1 MVLAFFRTDDDHVL
15 EPLRQVRKTTLPEDI
30 NDSPE
35 TAPSKRIL
43 SIFPEGTYSKPEHGP
58 LIAEAIGIDAM
69 RQKCAQFDAWVAHLQ
84 AWGN

>member
-1 MVLAFFRTDDDHVL
+1 MGRRRLERRRESEVDGGGTGVPESGRHQRQSRDRTI
-15 EPLRQVRKTTLPEDI
+15 QA
-30 NDSPE
+30 DSE
-35 TAPSKRIL
+35 HL
-43 SIFPEGTYSKPEHGP
+43 SEGTYSKPEHGP